1 MTRVPHIKSESG
13 YTLVE
18 LMVAM
23 SAGMIVIFAVT
34 SFIMIALRH
43 SSEVSARVDATQQ
56 ARITLFQVMDE
67 LHSACIAPQIAPV
80 KAESDGTSLRFVHQ
94 RGSAVAPTPVL
105 STMTLNEGTLL
116 ESNYPSTGG
125 TAPNWEFAGF
135 PGSPSSTR
143 ELSTGISPT
152 GSNTGIFSYYDY
164 SGGQVSSTPLPTP
177 LSPTDAARTV
187 QVDVAFTAAPTSTP
201 VVDENGPAGVQDT
214 ALLRFSPAPYSESAT
229 NLPCQ

>member
-18 LMVAM
+18 LMVAL
-23 SAGMIVIFAVT
+23 SAGLIVIFAVT

-56 ARITLFQVMDE
+56 ARSTLFQIMDE

-80 KAESDGTSLRFVHQ
+80 QAGSTGTSLSFIHQ

-105 STMTLNEGTLL
+105 STLALNAGTLL

-125 TAPNWEFAGF
+125 TAPNWEFS
-135 PGSPSSTR
+135 GSPSSTR
-143 ELSTGISPT
+143 ELSTGDIGPT

-177 LSPTDAARTV
+177 LSEADAARTV

>member
-1 MTRVPHIKSESG
+1 MTRAPHIKSESG

-23 SAGMIVIFAVT
+23 AAGMIVIFAVT

-56 ARITLFQVMDE
+56 ARSTLFQVMDE

-80 KAESDGTSLRFVHQ
+80 KAGSTGTSLSFIHQ

-105 STMTLNEGTLL
+105 STLALNEGTLL
-116 ESNYPSTGG
+116 ESNYSSTGG
-125 TAPNWEFAGF
+125 TAPNWTFA
-135 PGSPSSTR
+135 GSPSSTR
-143 ELSTGISPT
+143 ELSTSDISPT

-177 LSPTDAARTV
+177 LSEANAARTV

-214 ALLRFSPAPYSESAT
+214 ALLRFSPAPYNESAT

>member
-18 LMVAM
+18 LIIAM

-34 SFIMIALRH
+34 SFIVIALRH
-43 SSEVSARVDATQQ
+43 SSEVSADVNANQQ
-56 ARITLFQVMDE
+56 ARSTLFQVMDE

-80 KAESDGTSLRFVHQ
+80 KAGSTGTSLSFIHQ

-105 STMTLNEGTLL
+105 STLALNEGTLL
-116 ESNYPSTGG
+116 ESNYSSIGG
-125 TAPNWEFAGF
+125 TAPNWTFA
-135 PGSPSSTR
+135 GSPSSTR
-143 ELSTGISPT
+143 ELSTGDISPT

-177 LSPTDAARTV
+177 LSIADAARTV
-187 QVDVAFTAAPTSTP
+187 QVSVAFTAAPTSTP
-201 VVDENGPAGVQDT
+201 VVDENGPVGVQDT
-214 ALLRFSPAPYSESAT
+214 ALLRFSPAPYNESAT

>member
-1 MTRVPHIKSESG
+1 MTRVPHIKSEGG

-23 SAGMIVIFAVT
+23 SAGLIVIFAVT

-56 ARITLFQVMDE
+56 ARSTLFQVMDE

-80 KAESDGTSLRFVHQ
+80 KAGSTGTSLSFVHQ
-94 RGSAVAPTPVL
+94 RGSAVAPTPIL

-116 ESNYPSTGG
+116 ESNYSSTGG
-125 TAPNWEFAGF
+125 TAPNWTFA
-135 PGSPSSTR
+135 GSPSSTR

-177 LSPTDAARTV
+177 LSSTDAARTV

-214 ALLRFSPAPYSESAT
+214 ALLRFSPAPYNESAT